1 MTIRSIRPGPG
12 RTGLLLG
19 ALLVAS
25 SRPGTAQTPL
35 DLSTVLAIAL
45 ENNPDVVT
53 ARLRLD
59 SAYAEQRIARALPN
73 PTASGIANVP
83 YQYSI
88 MAPIDLGPQ
97 RIFRTRAARQGASAT
112 ELDVQDVSREV
123 TFTVRQAFFD
133 LLLTQAQQDVAGE
146 QRDTFRQLLVA
157 DSERVRTGDVPER
170 NLATSEV
177 QLARAEAAFARAGT
191 TVRAARLNLQALMG
205 VAHPD
210 TTFAVQGALRYQPV
224 VVPDSI
230 VALAAA
236 NRPDLAAAR
245 MRVEQGRSLGS
256 FATAELIP
264 TPMVGVT
271 YQNGAPF
278 TNGHQYQFGWG
289 VTLPLFYW
297 YGGERQRA
305 KAAEQAAE
313 VETRKTK
320 AQVAA
325 DVAEA
330 LDAISSS
337 QVLAERYESGLLA
350 KARAALQTARY
361 AYRAGATS
369 QLDVLEAIRAYSDTR
384 SDYYTAVHDYWVSVY
399 ALDRAVGKDLVP

>member
-1 MTIRSIRPGPG
+1 MTVRSTRRPR

-19 ALLVAS
+19 VLIVGTWQAS
-25 SRPGTAQTPL
+25 SAQTPL
-35 DLSTVLAIAL
+35 DLAAVLAIAL
-45 ENNPDVVT
+45 ENNPDLVT

-83 YQYSI
+83 YQY
-88 MAPIDLGPQ
+88 AVTEPIDLGPQ
-97 RIFRTRAARQGASAT
+97 RIFRTRAAGQGASAT
-112 ELDVQDVSREV
+112 QFDVQDVARQV
-123 TFTVRQAFFD
+123 RFAVRQAYFD
-133 LLLTQAQQDVAGE
+133 LLLAQAQRDVAGD
-146 QRDTFRQLLVA
+146 QRDIFRQLLVA

-170 NLATSEV
+170 NLTTSEV
-177 QLARAEAAFARAGT
+177 QLARAEAALARAGT
-191 TVRAARLNLQALMG
+191 TVRAARINLQALMG

-210 TTFAVQGALRYQPV
+210 TGFTVEGALRYQPV
-224 VVPDSI
+224 AIPDSV

-236 NRPDLAAAR
+236 NRPDLAAAA

-256 FATAELIP
+256 FATSELVP
-264 TPMVGVT
+264 TPVVNVT

-305 KAAEQAAE
+305 KAAEQAAD
-313 VETRKTK
+313 VEMRKART
-320 AQVAA
+320 QLTA
-325 DVAEA
+325 DVAQA
-330 LDAISSS
+330 LDAFRSSR
-337 QVLAERYESGLLA
+337 VLADRYESGLLA
-350 KARAALQTARY
+350 KAGAALETARY

-369 QLDVLEAIRAYSDTR
+369 QLDLLDAIRAYGDIR
-384 SDYYTAVHDYWVSVY
+384 SEYYTALRDYWVSLY
-399 ALDRAVGKDLVP
+399 ALDRAVGKDVAP